1 MTLPVSIVSRPTVD
15 LSHHRIHEGRMFI
28 LTTTAQN
35 LPANIPKYYF
45 GTSPPIQIS
54 SAHVIFIITVN
65 PGAVFELFE
74 GAVASG
80 GTQLFSVNNDRNDP
94 VLATGTFFED
104 PVVTSEGTTK
114 LWEEIIGSPTVGG
127 TGGPLY
133 RDEDEIVTASA
144 KNYLL
149 KITPLSPLNN
159 TNLTVEIPAYSQPG
173 PGFI

>member
-1 MTLPVSIVSRPTVD
+1 MTLPVSIVARPRVN
-15 LSHHRIHEGRMFI
+15 LSHHRIHEGRMFT
-28 LTTTAQN
+28 LTAIAQN

-54 SAHVIFIITVN
+54 TAHVIFVITVN
-65 PGAVFELFE
+65 PGAIFELFE
-74 GAVASG
+74 GTVASG
-80 GTQLFSVNNDRNDP
+80 GTQLFSVNNDRNNP

-104 PVVTSEGTTK
+104 PIVTSEGTTK

-127 TGGPLY
+127 IGGPKF

-144 KNYLL
+144 TNYLL
-149 KITPLSPLNN
+149 KITPLANN
-159 TNLTVEIPAYSQPG
+159 TDLTVEIPAYSQPG

>member
-1 MTLPVSIVSRPTVD
+1 MTLPTSIVARPRVD
-15 LSHHRIHEGRMFI
+15 LPHQRIHEGRMFI
-28 LTTTAQN
+28 LTTTATG
-35 LPANIPKYYF
+35 LLAGIPKFYF
-45 GTSPPIQIS
+45 GTSPPIQIAT
-54 SAHVIFIITVN
+54 AHVIFIITVN
-65 PGAVFELFE
+65 PGVIFELFE

-80 GTQLFSVNNDRNDP
+80 GTQLFSVNNDRNNP

-104 PVVTSEGTTK
+104 PVVISEGTTK
-114 LWEEIIGSPTVGG
+114 LWEEIIGTAT
-127 TGGPLY
+127 TGGIGGPKE

-144 KNYLL
+144 TNYLL

>member
-1 MTLPVSIVSRPTVD
+1 MTLPISIVARPRVN

-28 LTTTAQN
+28 LTTTVTG
-35 LPANIPKYYF
+35 LPIGIPKYYF

-54 SAHVIFIITVN
+54 SDHIIFIITVN
-65 PGAVFELFE
+65 PGAKFELFE

-80 GTQLFSVNNDRNDP
+80 GNQLFSVNNDRNNP
-94 VLATGTFFED
+94 ALATGSFFED
-104 PVVTSEGTTK
+104 PVVTSEGTK
-114 LWEEIIGSPTVGG
+114 LWEEIIGTATTGG
-127 TGGPLY
+127 TGGPKD

-144 KNYLL
+144 TNYLL
-149 KITPLSPLNN
+149 KITPLADN